1 MEYPK
6 VTSEIIDNLID
17 QVQYYVFPDTTTTV
31 CCISLTNGFTVTG
44 ESACVSKQNFNK
56 EMGEKLAFEQAKEK
70 IWLLEGYL
78 LNHNLKNK

>member
-6 VTSEIIDNLID
+6 VTSEAIDSLID
-17 QVQYYVFPDTTTTV
+17 QVQYYIFPDTTTTV
-31 CCISLTNGFTVTG
+31 CCIYLTNGFTVTG

-78 LNHNLKNK
+78 LNYNLKNK